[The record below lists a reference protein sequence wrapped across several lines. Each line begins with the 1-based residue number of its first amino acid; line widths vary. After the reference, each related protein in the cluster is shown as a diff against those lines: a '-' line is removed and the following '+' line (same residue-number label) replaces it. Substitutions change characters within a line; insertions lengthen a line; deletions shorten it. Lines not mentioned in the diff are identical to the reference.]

1 MRQTKILYHGSSQI
15 IRTPQF
21 GVGRVDN
28 DYGQGFY
35 CTESLALA
43 KEWACSSEVSGFANK
58 YQMSFDGLKILN
70 LSDEGYTILHWM
82 AILLE
87 HRRIRISTPI
97 MREGMMWLKEHYAID
112 LSPYDVI
119 IGYRADDAYFSFARA
134 FMSNMI
140 TVEQLSYALHLG
152 KLGEQIVLKS
162 EKAFQRIRFVSSEK
176 ADAETYYTLRVARDQ
191 KARAA
196 FERELEKGRAKGT
209 FLQALLEKGG

>member
-1 MRQTKILYHGSSQI
+1 MRQIKILYHGSSQI
-15 IRTPQF
+15 IQAPQF

-70 LSDEGYTILHWM
+70 LSNEGYTILHWM